1 MNNEENINV
10 LNFHCVANFK
20 RHNYRAAGVGI
31 FKNNRDT
38 TNVVSS
44 EMGVAFGNSES
55 YRFNQSRIGKIC
67 IVRCE
72 AENGQV
78 IVMIVIYI
86 SPNQSVKKII
96 EFIHENLLA
105 YTEAGSALLNRNL
118 HKTNDFNVDFSKNKS
133 KPLVDFLKAK
143 LNLIDLINVK

>member
-1 MNNEENINV
+1 M
-10 LNFHCVANFK
+10 
-20 RHNYRAAGVGI
+20 
-31 FKNNRDT
+31 
-38 TNVVSS
+38 
-44 EMGVAFGNSES
+44 
-55 YRFNQSRIGKIC
+55 
-67 IVRCE
+67 RCE

-78 IVMIVIYI
+78 IVMVAIYI

-118 HKTNDFNVDFSKNKS
+118 HKIPMTLSGDFSVDFSKDKS

-143 LNLIDLINVK
+143 LNLIDLINVR